1 MTIDRLYGVSRWKT
15 IGRRCN
21 WISVDCIMYVV
32 IMRLARGRSYAV
44 SASTA
49 IILLRIDD
57 VIEQTRTV
65 VHVLRKHEF
74 VVAQVPAVHQ
84 YSWRKPS
91 TNDETTPDSWPML
104 MLADRTPVVLNV
116 WSRIL
121 FMSGFRGYTSGCG
134 SSTFCNRIPGKR
146 LLQ

>member
-1 MTIDRLYGVSRWKT
+1 
-15 IGRRCN
+15 
-21 WISVDCIMYVV
+21 MYVV

-84 YSWRKPS
+84 YS
-91 TNDETTPDSWPML
+91 
-104 MLADRTPVVLNV
+104 
-116 WSRIL
+116 
-121 FMSGFRGYTSGCG
+121 
-134 SSTFCNRIPGKR
+134 
-146 LLQ
+146 